1 MKETH
6 NAVSKLVRINEETR
20 YEEHQRRQLV
30 QMNSHQQVFLTGPL
44 SKIEELLLW
53 EMCLK
58 LTEQAVVG
66 GAACKDTAWGV
77 GGKPDQKRKRKRK
90 EPWPRGTCYLSLHGL
105 SSPPPVRTHS
115 EAP

>member
-20 YEEHQRRQLV
+20 YEKRQRRQLV
-30 QMNSHQQVFLTGPL
+30 QTNSHQQVFLTGPL

-77 GGKPDQKRKRKRK
+77 GGGARPEAEAEGTLAQRHLLSQP
-90 EPWPRGTCYLSLHGL
+90 PWSFFP
-105 SSPPPVRTHS
+105 SPGEDS
-115 EAP
+115 F